1 MTHALFFGEYRC
13 QVNNSLGSIARDV
26 HLLEGAKPGIPK
38 LVTHR
43 VHSENAS
50 FIIKVI
56 YALQRDFGFYLSYM
70 LSLLC
75 LISFLHFS
83 VIEKSSGAGP

>member
-1 MTHALFFGEYRC
+1 M
-13 QVNNSLGSIARDV
+13 GSIARDV

-56 YALQRDFGFYLSYM
+56 YRLQKACQFLSIFYVAITSRD
-70 LSLLC
+70 
-75 LISFLHFS
+75 LISPFFCLRK
-83 VIEKSSGAGP
+83 IKRN